1 MNHKKSF
8 RDIFIREKKTTLN
21 SVPREVISISEMS
34 LSEKIDE
41 YILKLGYSNAHVLV
55 FLMQLLVEGKVSVDF
70 RAYSERLEL
79 LDSSDEM
86 NRAEV
91 AALFDEH
98 MHASD
103 VARGGGGISGP
114 TQRILIQMPKINLPH

>member
-1 MNHKKSF
+1 M
-8 RDIFIREKKTTLN
+8 
-21 SVPREVISISEMS
+21 P

-55 FLMQLLVEGKVSVDF
+55 FLMQLLVKGKVSVDF
-70 RAYSERLEL
+70 RDYSERLEL
-79 LDSSDEM
+79 IDSSDEM

-98 MHASD
+98 MHSSD
-103 VARGGGGISGP
+103 VARDGGGISAP

>member
-103 VARGGGGISGP
+103 VARDGGGISGP

>member
-21 SVPREVISISEMS
+21 SVPRDVISISEMS
-34 LSEKIDE
+34 LSDKIDE

-103 VARGGGGISGP
+103 VARDGGGISGP

>member
-34 LSEKIDE
+34 LSDKIDE

-103 VARGGGGISGP
+103 VARDGGGISGP